1 MNLIITKH
9 AYERGKERM
18 GLAAGAFKKIAAQA
32 YCYGVGMEETKGA
45 LNKHLQELATQ
56 KPDTYPA
63 IYSEHVFVFSSNRLI
78 TVFRVKPNY
87 LKLIKKRKES

>member
-56 KPDTYPA
+56 KARHLPRDIQRTCICIFQQPA
-63 IYSEHVFVFSSNRLI
+63 YHSVPC
-78 TVFRVKPNY
+78 KA
-87 LKLIKKRKES
+87 